1 MAANDCAYDKELS
14 DKLVGKINSMVQ
26 CVDDDSNPADPS
38 DRALC
43 AYKARRDALAGIT
56 FDALHRCKMK
66 NKYDVEITIEQ
77 RAPTIDLKL
86 VRLSGVAQGKLLFDS
101 KELAAVGRKVAGGKE
116 RAGSTPAYFGHAANL
131 YPEGTIG
138 KGINDSLWVV
148 VAETRDDIDDAKY
161 APSNMYF
168 DNKGNALSLA
178 DIFNTATDTPGGGE
192 TKTKAT
198 NTYHRW
204 VEATE
209 LEKAKYE
216 TLMELDRAIKERR
229 AYVCSLTKNLTKQV
243 AHYGGMYAN
252 PDDVL
257 GKHLLRAARHAARS
271 PRRRY
276 GANDNKLDF
285 GLMMN
290 DDY

>member
-1 MAANDCAYDKELS
+1 MSGTDCDYDKVLTGQ
-14 DKLVGKINSMVQ
+14 LVEKINGMAV
-26 CVDDDSNPADPS
+26 CVDDGSIPADSS

-43 AYKARRDALAGIT
+43 AYTKRRDALARIT
-56 FDALHRCKMK
+56 FDALHRCKMM
-66 NKYDVEITIEQ
+66 NKYNVDVTIAT
-77 RAPTIDLKL
+77 RDKTIDLKL

-148 VAETRDDIDDAKY
+148 VAETRDDIDSSEY
-161 APSNMYF
+161 APNTIMF
-168 DNKGNALSLA
+168 DGSGKEDERGTNAGG
-178 DIFNTATDTPGGGE
+178 DKTATE
-192 TKTKAT
+192 SK

-216 TLMELDRAIKERR
+216 TLMELDKAIKERR
-229 AYVCSLTKNLTKQV
+229 AYVCSLTKNLNKQV
-243 AHYGGMYAN
+243 AHYGGLYADA
-252 PDDVL
+252 DDVL
-257 GKHLLRAARHAARS
+257 GKHLVRAARHAARS

-285 GLMMN
+285 GLMME

>member
-1 MAANDCAYDKELS
+1 MASANDCLYDNQLTE
-14 DKLVGKINSMVQ
+14 KLVAKINDMVG
-26 CVDDDSNPADPS
+26 CVDDETSSADQS

-43 AYKARRDALAGIT
+43 AYTKRRDALARIT
-56 FDALHRCKMK
+56 FDALHRCKMM
-66 NKYDVEITIEQ
+66 NKAGNEVVIAPKPDDKTIHK
-77 RAPTIDLKL
+77 TL

-148 VAETRDDIDDAKY
+148 VAETSQDVEDVDY
-161 APSNMYF
+161 
-168 DNKGNALSLA
+168 DNNKSA
-178 DIFNTATDTPGGGE
+178 D
-192 TKTKAT
+192 

-216 TLMELDRAIKERR
+216 TLMELDKAIKERR
-229 AYVCSLTKNLTKQV
+229 AYVCSLTKNLNKQV

-257 GKHLLRAARHAARS
+257 GNHLKRAAKHAARS

-285 GLMMN
+285 DFMMN